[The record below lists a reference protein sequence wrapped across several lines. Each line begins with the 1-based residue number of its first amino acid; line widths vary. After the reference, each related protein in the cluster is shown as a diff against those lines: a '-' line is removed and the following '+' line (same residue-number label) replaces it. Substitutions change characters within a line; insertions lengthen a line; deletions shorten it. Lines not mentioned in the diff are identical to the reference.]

1 MKDVDLTPHSL
12 RYCSCRVLSVSAS
25 YGRQRRV
32 LWVGGDFFSGVM
44 RRVDVCKA
52 MTCTR
57 PDLIPLGRYNW
68 HVARSHLTRV
78 EADRSGAG
86 RGGGERVFMSRA
98 SVMC

>member
-1 MKDVDLTPHSL
+1 MQDVDLTPHSL